1 MFHSLDQVLGN
12 AYFALFALACILCS
26 GGVALSKH
34 PLNAAVYLIGV
45 MLGISGIYALL
56 GSPFLGVIQ
65 VLVYAGA
72 IMMLVV
78 FVIMVL
84 NRARDH
90 EVPRFDAWSIPAA
103 LLPLALLAMLGKTLA
118 GATIQPEPA
127 ATRGEIAPIARM
139 MFEMGPSGGGY
150 WLLFEVVG
158 VLLLVA
164 IVAAV
169 LLAKRNLDT
178 PEHVA
183 GVADEGHPR
192 EDAHGAH

>member
-1 MFHSLDQVLGN
+1 MFHGLDHILGN

-26 GGVALSKH
+26 GGVLLSKH

-84 NRARDH
+84 NQARDH
-90 EVPRFDAWSIPAA
+90 RVPRFDGFSVVGAIFPIAVAA
-103 LLPLALLAMLGKTLA
+103 MVVKTLA
-118 GATIQPEPA
+118 FPEASTLDA
-127 ATRGEIAPIARM
+127 AAVRGEIAPIAAT
-139 MFEMGPSGGGY
+139 MFDLTPAGPGY
-150 WLLFEVVG
+150 YVLFELIG

-164 IVAAV
+164 VVAAV
-169 LLAKRNLDT
+169 MLAKRHLDSPT
-178 PEHVA
+178 VE
-183 GVADEGHPR
+183 ADPAAEGDH
-192 EDAHGAH
+192 AQH